1 MFLVL
6 VRLTKKSLSI
16 YGKRQFIKYIIS
28 KMISKVIK
36 KLPDVSNAFWKKILV
51 DNFPDVQ
58 QTIIIIIIIIII
70 FIIIQEKKRNS
81 STNCMLTMICLVKIQ
96 TWIERKFQ
104 KNFRLNDIDMDD
116 AIVLEKY
123 LWRSSV

>member
-1 MFLVL
+1 
-6 VRLTKKSLSI
+6 
-16 YGKRQFIKYIIS
+16 
-28 KMISKVIK
+28 MISKVIK
-36 KLPDVSNAFWKKILV
+36 NLPDVSNAFWKKILV

-58 QTIIIIIIIIII
+58 QTIIIIIIII
-70 FIIIQEKKRNS
+70 IIIQEKKRNS